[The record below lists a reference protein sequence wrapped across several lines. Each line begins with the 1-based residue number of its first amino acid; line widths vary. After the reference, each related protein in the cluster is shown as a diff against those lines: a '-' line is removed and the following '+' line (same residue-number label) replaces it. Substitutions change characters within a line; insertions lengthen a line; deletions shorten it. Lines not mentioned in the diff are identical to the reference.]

1 MLQSEKT
8 GKRDFGRFEMT
19 QKHLMISGAV
29 FGIFV
34 FVLAFI
40 FPPSGAQVLVILAFA
55 CGMLFGKGY
64 GIFEEREKK

>member
-1 MLQSEKT
+1 
-8 GKRDFGRFEMT
+8 MT